1 MSALTR
7 WDPFREMMDIRREM
21 DRFLQTTLS
30 NQEGMQQTWAIPL
43 NVSET
48 KDAYELE
55 ASLPGVKPEDV
66 EITLTNN
73 TLTISGETKAEE
85 EKEDRTF
92 HMRER
97 RYGSFVRS
105 LTLPSAINPDAVE
118 AHFENGV
125 LKLRVPK
132 AEEAKPKRIQIQDG
146 GESRMLEGQAQ
157 GDHQESR

>member
-1 MSALTR
+1 
-7 WDPFREMMDIRREM
+7 MMDIRREM

-48 KDAYELE
+48 EDAYELE

-157 GDHQESR
+157 GAHQESR

>member
-1 MSALTR
+1 
-7 WDPFREMMDIRREM
+7 MMDIRREM

-48 KDAYELE
+48 EDAYELE

-125 LKLRVPK
+125 LRLRVPK

-157 GDHQESR
+157 GAHQESR

>member
-48 KDAYELE
+48 EDAYELE

-73 TLTISGETKAEE
+73 TLTISGATQAEE
-85 EKEDRTF
+85 EKEDKTF

-125 LKLRVPK
+125 LRLRVPK
-132 AEEAKPKRIQIQDG
+132 AEEAKPKRIQIQGG
-146 GESRMLEGQAQ
+146 GESRMIEGQAQ
-157 GDHQESR
+157 GAHQESR